1 MKAKA
6 YERTT
11 LLPVNLL
18 KSLIIGITGCLG
30 SHLAEHLLEKGCAVS
45 GTKKTG
51 EPVDNIKH
59 LISKVKVLDIDL
71 NDNESI
77 LRIVKETGP
86 DQIYFLASAGR
97 FDDYGNIYKTN
108 VEGTINFFE
117 SLTAFSCRARIVL
130 TSSSAVYGIHIG
142 TNALKETDALLPSN
156 HYGLGKVFQEKIAK
170 YYFNNHNLD
179 VIIARPFNFTGPRE
193 NPFLVCTDFARQIVE
208 FEKGKKEPI
217 ISVGNLDA
225 ERDLTDVRDT
235 AAGLALLAEMGG
247 KGEIYNLCSGRAY
260 KIQAILDKLLSM
272 SRVKIEVK
280 VETGRLRTGET
291 TIHYGD
297 NSKLF
302 SLTGWKPQIPLDKT
316 LEDVLNYNRK

>member
-1 MKAKA
+1 M
-6 YERTT
+6 
-11 LLPVNLL
+11 
-18 KSLIIGITGCLG
+18 
-30 SHLAEHLLEKGCAVS
+30 AEHLLEKGHTVS

-51 EPVDNIKH
+51 EPLDNIKH
-59 LISKVKVLDIDL
+59 IINKVIVSDIDL
-71 NDNESI
+71 NNKESI
-77 LRIVKETGP
+77 LKILEETRP

-97 FDDYGNIYKTN
+97 FDDYRNIYKTN
-108 VEGTINFFE
+108 VEGTIGFFE
-117 SLTAFSCRARIVL
+117 SLTALSCKARIVL
-130 TSSSAVYGIHIG
+130 TSSSAVYGIHTG

-156 HYGLGKVFQEKIAK
+156 HYGLGKVFQEEIAK
-170 YYFNNHNLD
+170 YYSNNHNLD
-179 VIIARPFNFTGPRE
+179 VIISRPFNFTGPRE

-217 ISVGNLDA
+217 ISVGDLNA
-225 ERDLTDVRDT
+225 ERDITDVRDT
-235 AAGLALLAEMGG
+235 AAGLTLLADKGE

-260 KIQAILDKLLSM
+260 KIRAILDKLLSM

-302 SLTGWKPQIPLDKT
+302 SLTGWRPQIPIEKT
-316 LEDVLNYNRK
+316 LEDVLYYNRE